1 MKSLE
6 FLMLIIACI
15 LALLMVFGTGMVFE
29 AKRLY
34 KTKSKISIDTT
45 ITIQNKIK
53 DTTYS
58 YLLIP

>member
-1 MKSLE
+1 MKNLE
-6 FLMLIIACI
+6 FPMLIIACI
-15 LALLMVFGTGMVFE
+15 AALLLVFVTGMAFE
-29 AKRLY
+29 AKKLY

-58 YLLIP
+58 YSLIP